1 MIEIKCAQWLDSK
14 MRYVVIDNNIWFVL
28 RDICKALE
36 IKNCREVV
44 RQIRKKGN
52 GDFIKHEYIPDSMGR
67 EQAQNIVMEDVVYTD
82 VIGRSKKKEARKFVR
97 WMGET
102 IRTIRQTGKFEMKED
117 ENMFLEES
125 KDWFDCGARSPF
137 MTFLKIYETQFNT
150 RENPHFWACWKKMKL
165 YGWIVKPS
173 DDHTWSFAE
182 PEIRDRFP
190 ELTTL
195 VFREIPYF
203 V

>member
-1 MIEIKCAQWLDSK
+1 MVEVKCAQWLESK
-14 MRYVVIDNNIWFVL
+14 MRYVVIDNNVWFVL
-28 RDICKALE
+28 RDLCNALQ
-36 IKNCREVV
+36 IQNSHQVA
-44 RQIRKKGN
+44 RQIRKYSGN
-52 GDFIKHEYIPDSMGR
+52 EFIKHEYIPDSMGR
-67 EQAQNIVMEDVVYTD
+67 EKIQNVIQEDVVYTD
-82 VIGRSKKKEARKFVR
+82 VICRSQKTAARKFVR

-102 IRTIRQTGKFEMKED
+102 LRTIRQTGKFEMKED

-125 KDWFDCGARSPF
+125 KDWFDCGARSAYL
-137 MTFLKIYETQFNT
+137 MFLKIYEAQFNK